1 MTLEKKVVEK
11 KTPVT
16 KSTSSRNGI
25 IKTAFQFKCNA
36 TVKHVIIGSLVGE
49 KMTIK
54 SQIGPILLC
63 DIMKGVVVLFPSEY
77 IIPTSFKYTHHH
89 FGF

>member
-1 MTLEKKVVEK
+1 
-11 KTPVT
+11 
-16 KSTSSRNGI
+16 
-25 IKTAFQFKCNA
+25 
-36 TVKHVIIGSLVGE
+36 
-49 KMTIK
+49 MTIK